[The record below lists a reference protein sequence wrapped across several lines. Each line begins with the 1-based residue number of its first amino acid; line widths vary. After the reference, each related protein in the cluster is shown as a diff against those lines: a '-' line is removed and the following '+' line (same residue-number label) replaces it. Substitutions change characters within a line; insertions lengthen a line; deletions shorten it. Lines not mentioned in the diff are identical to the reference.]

1 MVALATAVHML
12 RSRRFYQRVIT
23 VAIALGALRRIGQEN

>member
-1 MVALATAVHML
+1 MRMVALATVVHML

-23 VAIALGALRRIGQEN
+23 VAVAVGH

>member
-1 MVALATAVHML
+1 MRMVALATVVHML

-23 VAIALGALRRIGQEN
+23 VGSAQARC